1 MKARMLLSN
10 GMIFEGDS
18 IGAENTLFG
27 ELVFNTSMVGYQ
39 EILTDPSYA
48 SQVVI
53 MTYPEIGNYGIND
66 DDFESDN
73 VHARGFIIKNYS
85 EKDSHYQSAKTLSTY
100 LKENNIVG
108 LANIDTRTLTRT
120 IREVGAM
127 YCVVTTEAITDK
139 LRDELSRYEM
149 NKDLV
154 LTVSRKK
161 AQKIYGKGPNLA
173 LIDLGIKNSII
184 DNFRKSDCNMTIFPA
199 DVSAET
205 ILSGNFD
212 AVFLSNGP
220 GDPQDAVDAIATA
233 RELVGKL
240 PLFGICLGYQ
250 ILSIVAGAKTY
261 KLKYGHRGANHPV
274 IDLETNKVIITSQN
288 HGYAT
293 DESTLPKNAIATFK
307 NLNDG
312 TLEGFKSPSLN
323 IEGVQFHPEA
333 SPGPMDANNI
343 FDKWISK
350 LKKAE
355 KSCPKIC
362 L

>member
-108 LANIDTRTLTRT
+108 IANIDTRTLTRT

-139 LRDELSRYEM
+139 LRDEL
-149 NKDLV
+149 K
-154 LTVSRKK
+154 
-161 AQKIYGKGPNLA
+161 
-173 LIDLGIKNSII
+173 
-184 DNFRKSDCNMTIFPA
+184 
-199 DVSAET
+199 
-205 ILSGNFD
+205 
-212 AVFLSNGP
+212 
-220 GDPQDAVDAIATA
+220 
-233 RELVGKL
+233 
-240 PLFGICLGYQ
+240 PL
-250 ILSIVAGAKTY
+250 
-261 KLKYGHRGANHPV
+261 
-274 IDLETNKVIITSQN
+274 
-288 HGYAT
+288 
-293 DESTLPKNAIATFK
+293 
-307 NLNDG
+307 
-312 TLEGFKSPSLN
+312 
-323 IEGVQFHPEA
+323 
-333 SPGPMDANNI
+333 
-343 FDKWISK
+343 
-350 LKKAE
+350 
-355 KSCPKIC
+355 
-362 L
+362 